1 MIQRESPLPLYQQL
15 FIILKQKIVN
25 GSIPVG
31 SKLPGEDEIEAF
43 YNVSRT
49 TVRQAI
55 EILVKEG
62 FVNKQQGKGTFVIA
76 NKPKSI
82 QTIQGLKSIAF
93 LLPDLLQQYANNIAA
108 SVVSKVETCLQ
119 QKRFNLTLAQSK
131 YSIQNENHILQV
143 LARENAGII
152 WLPEDESYRAASHYA
167 FQLAAD
173 GYPLL
178 LFDRT
183 IKGLDAGYVVTDN
196 YAAMASLIQY
206 LISLGH
212 RSIAFYGTLTHRP
225 TSLEDR
231 FNGYLHTIAKNGLT
245 INYDWIFPEGE
256 KGLHQLFLCLSQK
269 ERPTAVVCKD
279 DIDAYQVI
287 EKALGVGL
295 NIPQDLSVTG
305 FDNLKINFYDL
316 KLTTVNQDPDLLGSY
331 LAEQMITAVNANL
344 PLGKIVLPAPLIV
357 GNTTCPVKE

>member
-1 MIQRESPLPLYQQL
+1 MIQRESPIPLYQQL

-55 EILVKEG
+55 EVLVKEG
-62 FVNKQQGKGTFVIA
+62 FVRKQQGKGTFVIA
-76 NKPKSI
+76 NKPKRI

-93 LLPDLLQQYANNIAA
+93 LLPDLLQQHSNNIAA
-108 SVVSKVETCLQ
+108 SVVSKVETYLQ
-119 QKRFNLTLAQSK
+119 KKNFNLILAQSN
-131 YSIQNENHILQV
+131 YSLENENRILQI

-152 WLPEDESYRAASHYA
+152 WLPEDESYRSASHYA

-183 IKGLDAGYVVTDN
+183 IKGLDAGYVITDN
-196 YAAMASLIQY
+196 YAAMTSLVQH

-212 RSIAFYGTLTHRP
+212 RSIAFYGTLTNRP

-256 KGLHQLFLCLSQK
+256 NGLHQLLLCLSQR

-279 DIDAYQVI
+279 DIEAYKVI
-287 EKALGVGL
+287 DKALGLGL

-305 FDNLKINFYDL
+305 FDNLENNFYNL
-316 KLTTVNQDPDLLGSY
+316 KLTTVNQDSDLLGTC
-331 LAEQMITAVNANL
+331 LAEQIITAVTANL
-344 PLGKIVLPAPLIV
+344 PLGKIVLPAPLII
-357 GNTTCPVKE
+357 GNTTFSLKK